1 MAHPRIHDFKA
12 AGVLLGVSAVLLLAV
27 SCMKDRPEE
36 FPDKLEWNPEFA
48 FPLGADEFGLNAE
61 SGFDTSLL
69 EYDTIS
75 GLPGW
80 VVEEDTIFLE
90 GIMDFDISS
99 ILENLEHINRI
110 LLRVNI
116 YNGFPHEVYSQ
127 AYFRDAGMNT
137 LDSLFQDGL
146 LPTEPARIAPD
157 GSVLSYGYSR
167 TDAIFPVER
176 LLSLRNSEAMYF
188 RAGFFVSGVD
198 SVLIPF
204 YRDFEYVVDM
214 GAMVEINTEF

>member
-1 MAHPRIHDFKA
+1 MKA
-12 AGVLLGVSAVLLLAV
+12 AGVLLGVSVLLLLAV
-27 SCMKDRPEE
+27 SCMKDRPDAL
-36 FPDKLEWNPEFA
+36 PDKLEWNPEFA
-48 FPLGADEFGLNAE
+48 IPLGADEFGLNAK

-80 VVEEDTIFLE
+80 VEKDTIFLE
-90 GIMDFDISS
+90 GVMDFDMSS

-116 YNGFPHEVYSQ
+116 HNGFPHEVYSQ

-137 LDSLFQDGL
+137 IDSLFDMG
-146 LPTEPARIAPD
+146 PVTTPPARIAQD
-157 GSVLSYGYSR
+157 GSLQNYGYSR
-167 TDAIFPVER
+167 VDAIFSVER
-176 LLSLRNSEAMYF
+176 LMSMRASDAMYF
-188 RAGFFVSGVD
+188 RAGFFVAGVD

-204 YRDFEYVVDM
+204 YRDFEYVVDI
-214 GAMVEINTEF
+214 GAMLELSTEF

>member
-1 MAHPRIHDFKA
+1 MWHPQIHDIKA
-12 AGVLLGVSAVLLLAV
+12 ARVLIGVSAILLLAV
-27 SCMKDRPEE
+27 SCMKDKPDAL
-36 FPDKLEWNPEFA
+36 PDKLEWNPEFA

-80 VVEEDTIFLE
+80 IEEDTIFLE
-90 GIMDFDISS
+90 GVMDFDISS

-137 LDSLFQDGL
+137 LDSLFDKG
-146 LPTEPARIAPD
+146 PVTTPPARIAND
-157 GSVLSYGYSR
+157 GSLQAYGYSR
-167 TDAIFPVER
+167 IDAVFSVER
-176 LLSLRNSEAMYF
+176 LMSLRNSDAMYF
-188 RAGFFVSGVD
+188 RAGFFVSDVD
-198 SVLIPF
+198 SVLNPF
-204 YRDFEYVVDM
+204 YRDFEYVVDI
-214 GAMVEINTEF
+214 GAMLELSTEF